1 MENQENKGIQYM
13 LFASLM
19 FAFMGA
25 AAKELSDTMSSV
37 EVVFFRNVFGVF
49 LILISIYNSPLK
61 QIGGKFWLLVFRG
74 MAGFIALLFFF
85 YNIAEISLGEAM
97 TFSKTS
103 TIFTAILAY
112 VFLKEKL
119 GFKGWVGVFIGFI
132 GIIFITEFD
141 GSSLEKTDYLGILS
155 GVGAAL
161 AYTSVR
167 ELRKFYDSRAIVLSF
182 MAIGTVG
189 PMILMLIGNFYTN
202 PNLDFMLGTFTMP
215 KPNDWF
221 YIILLGIFSTYAQI
235 FMTKAYSYA
244 KAGIIGTISYSNIV
258 FSILLGLVLGDSFP
272 STSIVLGIILIVLSG
287 LLVSSKN
294 HPIKNSLND

>member
-1 MENQENKGIQYM
+1 MENQVNKGIKYM
-13 LFASLM
+13 LLASLL

-25 AAKELSDTMSSV
+25 AAKELSDSMSSV

-49 LILISIYNSPLK
+49 FILISIYNSPLK
-61 QIGGKFWLLVFRG
+61 QLGGKFWLLIFRG
-74 MAGFIALLFFF
+74 VAGFVALLFFF
-85 YNIAEISLGEAM
+85 YNISQISLGEAM

-103 TIFTAILAY
+103 TIFTAVLAY
-112 VFLKEKL
+112 IFLKEKL
-119 GFKGWVGVFIGFI
+119 GLKGWLGVLIGFI

-167 ELRKFYDSRAIVLSF
+167 ELRKFYDIRAIVLSF
-182 MAIGTVG
+182 MTIGTLG
-189 PMILMLIGNFYTN
+189 PILLMIIGSFYSN
-202 PNLDFMLGTFTMP
+202 PNLDFMLGTFVMP
-215 KPNDWF
+215 EINDWF

-235 FMTKAYSYA
+235 FMTKAYSFA

-258 FSILLGLVLGDSFP
+258 FSIILGLILGDGLP
-272 STSIVLGIILIVLSG
+272 SVLIVFGILLIVLSG
-287 LLVSSKN
+287 FLVSSK
-294 HPIKNSLND
+294 KE

>member
-1 MENQENKGIQYM
+1 MENQVNKGIQYM
-13 LFASLM
+13 LFASLL

-25 AAKELSDTMSSV
+25 MAKELSDSMSSV

-49 LILISIYNSPLK
+49 LISISIYKSPLK
-61 QIGGKFWLLVFRG
+61 QLGGKFWLLVFRG

-85 YNIAEISLGEAM
+85 YNISQIPLGEAM

-119 GFKGWVGVFIGFI
+119 GVKGWIGVFIGFI

-141 GSSLEKTDYLGILS
+141 GSTLSKTDYLGILS

-182 MAIGTVG
+182 MTIGTIG
-189 PMILMLIGNFYTN
+189 PLFLMILSAFYSN
-202 PNLDFMLGTFTMP
+202 PSLDFMLGKFVMP
-215 KPNDWF
+215 KPNDWI
-221 YIILLGIFSTYAQI
+221 YIILLGIFATLAQI
-235 FMTKAYSYA
+235 YMTKAYSFA

-258 FSILLGLVLGDSFP
+258 FSIVLGLILGDNFP
-272 STSIVLGIILIVLSG
+272 SILIVFGILLIVLSG
-287 LLVSSKN
+287 LLVSSK
-294 HPIKNSLND
+294 KG

>member
-112 VFLKEKL
+112 FLLKEKL
-119 GFKGWVGVFIGFI
+119 GTRGWTGVFVGFI
-132 GIIFITEFD
+132 GIVFVTEFD

-182 MAIGTVG
+182 MTIGTIG
-189 PMILMLIGNFYTN
+189 PLLLMIISTFYAN
-202 PNLDFMLGTFTMP
+202 ESLDFMLGTFVMP
-215 KPNDWF
+215 QPNDWT
-221 YIILLGIFSTYAQI
+221 YIILLGIFATLAQI
-235 FMTKAYSYA
+235 YMTKAYSYA
-244 KAGIIGTISYSNIV
+244 KAGIIGTISYSNIL
-258 FSILLGLVLGDSFP
+258 FSIILGLFLGDNFP
-272 STSIVLGIILIVLSG
+272 SISIVFGILLIVLSG
-287 LLVSSKN
+287 LLVSSK
-294 HPIKNSLND
+294 KE